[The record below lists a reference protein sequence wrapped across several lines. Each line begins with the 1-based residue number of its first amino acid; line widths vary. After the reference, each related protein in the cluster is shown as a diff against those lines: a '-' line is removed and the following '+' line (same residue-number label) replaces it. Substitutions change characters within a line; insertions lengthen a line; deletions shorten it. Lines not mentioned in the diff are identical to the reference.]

1 MAQVLVVDD
10 TEIVRAA
17 VAQVVRRM
25 GHVALT
31 AASGQDALQ
40 LVQKAA
46 PDLALVDLR
55 MPGMDGAAL
64 FEALRSRLGARCPPV
79 VFVSAS
85 PPDEVAQRLGPIGRP
100 AGHVKKPFSL
110 DDLVRAISQGLG
122 PTESGGP
129 VAAGA

>member
-25 GHVALT
+25 GHTAVT
-31 AASGQDALQ
+31 AATGEDALEA
-40 LVQKAA
+40 VANSA
-46 PDLALVDLR
+46 PDLALLDLR

-64 FEALRSRLGARCPPV
+64 YQALRSRLGARCPPV
-79 VFVSAS
+79 VIVSAS
-85 PPDEVAQRLGPIGRP
+85 PPDEVARRVGTVGLL
-100 AGHVKKPFSL
+100 AGIVRKPFAL
-110 DDLVRAISQGLG
+110 DELVRAIGEALAAGS
-122 PTESGGP
+122 PV

>member
-25 GHVALT
+25 GHTAVT
-31 AASGQDALQ
+31 AATGEDALEA
-40 LVQKAA
+40 VARSA
-46 PDLALVDLR
+46 PDLALLDLR

-64 FEALRSRLGARCPPV
+64 YQALRSRLGARCPPV
-79 VFVSAS
+79 VIVSAS
-85 PPDEVAQRLGPIGRP
+85 PPDEVARRVGTVGLL
-100 AGHVKKPFSL
+100 AGIVRKPFAL
-110 DDLVRAISQGLG
+110 DELVRAIGEALAAGS
-122 PTESGGP
+122 PV

>member
-25 GHVALT
+25 GHTAMT
-31 AASGQDALQ
+31 AATGEDALEA
-40 LVQKAA
+40 VARSA
-46 PDLALVDLR
+46 PDLALLDLR

-64 FEALRSRLGARCPPV
+64 YQALRSRLGARCPPV
-79 VFVSAS
+79 VIVSAC
-85 PPDEVAQRLGPIGRP
+85 PPDEVARRVGTVGLL
-100 AGHVKKPFSL
+100 AGIVKKPFAL
-110 DDLVRAISQGLG
+110 DELVRAIGEGLAAG
-122 PTESGGP
+122 SPV